1 MPNQKRGNGLIKGDV
16 LSGYLFLLPALLFF
30 IAFVLYPIIEAGS
43 LSMYRYDGFVKTFT
57 GIANYTFLFND
68 EIFRKSLFNTVL
80 LVAMDVPLTVVF
92 ALMISLI
99 VYKKS
104 ELIRSFAR
112 AVFYVPA
119 VSSIVTIGIVW
130 KWIYNPMFGI
140 LNYLTGFGG
149 LPAINWLGDPK
160 YALLALTLVLFT
172 ITAGQPIILFIAA
185 LGNIPV
191 TYIEAAEIDGASRWV
206 KITKIMWPLIKPTS
220 LYVIIITTINSF
232 QTFAIVQLLT
242 GGGPFYRTSTIVFQL
257 YQTAFW
263 KEEYGLASAMGIIL
277 AVIVVSISVLQYRF
291 LSSDVEY

>member
-1 MPNQKRGNGLIKGDV
+1 MPNQKRENGLIKGDL

-30 IAFVLYPIIEAGS
+30 MAFVLYPIIEAGS
-43 LSMYRYDGFVKTFT
+43 LSMYKYDVFVKTFT
-57 GIANYTFLFND
+57 GIANYKFLLKD
-68 EIFRKSLFNTVL
+68 EIFRKSLLNTVL

-104 ELIRSFAR
+104 KFIRSFAR

-119 VSSIVTIGIVW
+119 ISSIVTIGIVW

-140 LNYLTGFGG
+140 LNYLTGCVG
-149 LPAINWLGDPK
+149 LPAINWLGDPR

-191 TYIEAAEIDGASRWV
+191 TYLEAAEIDGASRWV
-206 KITKIMWPLIKPTS
+206 KITKIIWPLIKPTS

-242 GGGPFYRTSTIVFQL
+242 GGGPFYHTSTIVFQL

-263 KEEYGLASAMGIIL
+263 NEEYGLASAMGIIL

>member
-1 MPNQKRGNGLIKGDV
+1 MPDQKRGNGLNKSDL
-16 LSGYLFLLPALLFF
+16 LSGYLFLLPALVFF
-30 IAFVLYPIIEAGS
+30 LVFVFYPIVEAVS
-43 LSMYRYDGFVKTFT
+43 LSTYKYDGFVKTFI
-57 GIANYTFLFND
+57 GMSNYVRLLKD
-68 EIFRKSLFNTVL
+68 EIFRKSLLNTVL
-80 LVAMDVPLTVVF
+80 LVAMDVPLTVMF
-92 ALMISLI
+92 ALFIALI
-99 VYKKS
+99 VYKKNS
-104 ELIRSFAR
+104 FIRSFAR

-130 KWIYNPMFGI
+130 KWIYDPMFGI
-140 LNYLTGFGG
+140 LNYITGIIG
-149 LPAINWLGDPK
+149 LPAVNWLGDPK
-160 YALLALTLVLFT
+160 YALYALTLVLFT

-185 LGNIPV
+185 LGNIPA
-191 TYIEAAEIDGASRWV
+191 TYLEAAEIDGASWWV
-206 KITKIMWPLIKPTS
+206 RNTKIIWPLIKPTS

-277 AVIVVSISVLQYRF
+277 AVIVVGVSVAQYKF